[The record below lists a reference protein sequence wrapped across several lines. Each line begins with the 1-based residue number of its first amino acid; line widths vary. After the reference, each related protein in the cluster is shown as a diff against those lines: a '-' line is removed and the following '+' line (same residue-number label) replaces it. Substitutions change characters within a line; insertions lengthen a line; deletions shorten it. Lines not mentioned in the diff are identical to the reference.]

1 MVGDIPHV
9 TWKCGSL
16 CFSWKLVGNFVWST
30 SLSQC
35 NKTKGPDES
44 KRIYKCD
51 KCNLK
56 YTTRGSL
63 NRHKAD
69 FHEGK
74 EMEYK
79 CKLCDQSYSDKQQ
92 LKEHISNIHHGMK
105 KFKCDRCGKTYTD
118 QRNLRIHLKNYHKLK
133 IKEVQKP
140 KKFVEKNFKCEICY
154 QMYSTKGSLKSHH
167 GVFTSW
173 FIQTFFDSNK
183 ILENRYISILLYKFS
198 KKNFTAV
205 FNLI

>member
-1 MVGDIPHV
+1 M
-9 TWKCGSL
+9 
-16 CFSWKLVGNFVWST
+16 
-30 SLSQC
+30 
-35 NKTKGPDES
+35 
-44 KRIYKCD
+44 
-51 KCNLK
+51 
-56 YTTRGSL
+56 

-105 KFKCDRCGKTYTD
+105 KHKCEKCDKTYTD

-167 GVFTSW
+167 GVFTS
-173 FIQTFFDSNK
+173 
-183 ILENRYISILLYKFS
+183 
-198 KKNFTAV
+198 
-205 FNLI
+205 